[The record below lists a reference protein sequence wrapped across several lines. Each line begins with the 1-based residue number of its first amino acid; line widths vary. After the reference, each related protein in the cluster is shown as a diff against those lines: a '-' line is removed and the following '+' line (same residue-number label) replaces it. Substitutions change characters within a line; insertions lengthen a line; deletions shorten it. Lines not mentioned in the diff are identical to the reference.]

1 MDRNTLIA
9 LTADV
14 VRAHVSFNQVDAEA
28 FSQLIVSVHDAL
40 AKAGQP
46 APTEQSCKDPAV
58 NINASV
64 TSDGIIC
71 LDCGSKWKM
80 LKRHISSEH
89 NMSPDAYR
97 KRWNLSDN
105 YPLVAPAYSEQRRA
119 IALDT
124 GFAKTA

>member
-1 MDRNTLIA
+1 MERNTLIA

-28 FSQLIVSVHDAL
+28 VSQLIVSVHQAL
-40 AKAGQP
+40 VKACQP
-46 APTEQSCKDPAV
+46 APTEQPSKEPAV
-58 NINASV
+58 NINSSI

-80 LKRHISSEH
+80 LKRHIASEH
-89 NMSPDAYR
+89 NMSPGAYR

-124 GFAKTA
+124 GFGKTA